1 MQGKYTFQNN
11 FDYYFNISFNSTH
24 PFTPVNVPM
33 FEIDVLFNPKAML
46 VTGLTE
52 PTPLIGELA
61 LDVLPDML
69 PEIEKIHNI

>member
-1 MQGKYTFQNN
+1 MFYLT
-11 FDYYFNISFNSTH
+11 Y

-33 FEIDVLFNPKAML
+33 FEIDVLFKPKAIL

-61 LDVLPDML
+61 LDVLPDIL
-69 PEIEKIHNI
+69 PK